1 MMVFFMHIQIGYF
14 FYLIMQSNKLV
25 FVIVIDF
32 ASTCEVKFDLMATLK
47 VEFED
52 QVKHKDF

>member
-1 MMVFFMHIQIGYF
+1 
-14 FYLIMQSNKLV
+14 MQSSKLG

-32 ASTCEVKFDLMATLK
+32 ASTCEVEFDLMAKLK

-52 QVKHKDF
+52 QVKDKEF